1 MTIFRQKNYQFWR
14 NHRIVFVAAD
24 AVKKKLKIMAFV
36 ASSWFQPVKLLAPTQ
51 YCSGARRAS
60 YHRTQRLC
68 LFQSSQLSWRNEVPR
83 LRNSGRFSHSTI
95 VSANVTGPAYDS
107 FESESDKFKVEDS
120 TESSTA
126 TVQPSDLISW
136 GLLWNLVSR
145 HKLRLFLSILALV
158 GCSTSTLT
166 MPIYSGEQKFA
177 LFS

>member
-1 MTIFRQKNYQFWR
+1 M
-14 NHRIVFVAAD
+14 
-24 AVKKKLKIMAFV
+24 KKKLKIMAFV
-36 ASSWFQPVKLLAPTQ
+36 ASSWFQPVKLLAPKQ

-83 LRNSGRFSHSTI
+83 PRISGRFSHSTI

-107 FESESDKFKVEDS
+107 FASESDEFKVEDS
-120 TESSTA
+120 TESSTV

-166 MPIYSGEQKFA
+166 MPIYSGKQKFA